1 MYDLTCKLCGKPFQ
15 SQQKTARFC
24 KRHHTMTCHYC
35 GKEFSIDGK
44 LAYYYDHRDTACC
57 SKSCSTKLR
66 YKNMSEEERNRIN
79 ESRKKSFRAK
89 YGVEN
94 PGQLK
99 EVLDKRERTNIKKYG
114 FRYPQQNKEFAEKT
128 KRTNLKRYGVEY
140 IFQAEEV
147 KKKTQETV
155 RKRYG
160 ADHISKTKQ
169 FHDSIKKT
177 SREKYGTDYPIQSS
191 VVQEKIKQSTREK
204 YGVDYALQ
212 SKDVQKKAQK
222 VKLEKYGSLNP
233 QQSVERIKCTNKE
246 RYGQEWYTQTDE
258 YKARVKETDRKK
270 YGVEHH
276 LSSDVVKNKRKQT
289 VKQVYG
295 VDNVFSSDKVKK
307 TIKKSL
313 LEKYGYDSPSKVPSI
328 RSKQAKSAKK
338 SLLEVRVSNLL
349 SQYNIEFEQQYVI
362 SKDGHTHAF
371 DFYVPKYKILVDTDG
386 KYYHSYL
393 SDPDGKHVRDD
404 YDDVRLYLVPK
415 DYTFILAVEGHEEQA
430 VKQVYKAIKQ
440 MDEGVYD
447 YEGELFRWCRA
458 VGFPYPQYTAERME
472 KDWTH
477 LCLYENDV
485 YKPTC
490 RLGMSIVSNFHKSVY
505 NCKVGRAKSVREA
518 WENDE
523 ALKKVIANRLVYQNV
538 VNPSKVLKG
547 FNVCKEAPVV
557 SRFNPVL
564 AKHLVREYL
573 NEFDEVFDP
582 FSGFSGRLL
591 GVAACGKK
599 YVGQDIRWQ
608 AVEESN
614 QIIRFLDLKDC
625 SVVPKDVL
633 KSSGTY
639 ECLLTCPPY
648 FDKET
653 YGDEVCYKTCDE
665 WIDECLQRFKCSKYV
680 FVVDETKKYKDFV
693 VEEVQNSSHFS
704 KAVEYV
710 VAISRLA
717 VHSS

>member
-1 MYDLTCKLCGKPFQ
+1 MYTKICAVCGRVFETEYKHAKFCKGPHYKTCPVCGKTFQ
-15 SQQKTARFC
+15 IDDRIA
-24 KRHHTMTCHYC
+24 YC
-35 GKEFSIDGK
+35 YENWDKV
-44 LAYYYDHRDTACC
+44 CC
-57 SKSCSTKLR
+57 SKKCGHVYAHSKRTLEQKQETSNKVKRTKLL
-66 YKNMSEEERNRIN
+66 
-79 ESRKKSFRAK
+79 K
-89 YGVEN
+89 YGDSNYNNRSKAVE
-94 PGQLK
+94 
-99 EVLDKRERTNIKKYG
+99 TCI
-114 FRYPQQNKEFAEKT
+114 A
-128 KRTNLKRYGVEY
+128 RYGVPSTNKLDS
-140 IFQAEEV
+140 V
-147 KKKTQETV
+147 KVKS
-155 RKRYG
+155 KRTRLDKYG
-160 ADHISKTKQ
+160 DENYNNRNKA
-169 FHDSIKKT
+169 KKT
-177 SREKYGTDYPIQSS
+177 S
-191 VVQEKIKQSTREK
+191 
-204 YGVDYALQ
+204 
-212 SKDVQKKAQK
+212 
-222 VKLEKYGSLNP
+222 LE
-233 QQSVERIKCTNKE
+233 R
-246 RYGQEWYTQTDE
+246 
-258 YKARVKETDRKK
+258 
-270 YGVEHH
+270 
-276 LSSDVVKNKRKQT
+276 
-289 VKQVYG
+289 YG
-295 VDNVFSSDKVKK
+295 VDNVAKSEKVKEKARNTNVQRYGVTSQFKRPEFQEKSRKTFLKKYGTENPMQSAKIQNARKENSLKKHGVESPSKLPSTKQKVKK
-307 TIKKSL
+307 TMIEKYGSWYTGTEEYKEKVIITSKEAYGVDHFQQSNEVKEKRKSTNMNRYGTSTPLTTTTAKTNRKRSL
-313 LEKYGYDSPSKVPSI
+313 LEKYGVDSPMKVPSI
-328 RSKQAKSAKK
+328 RYKQAKSAKK

-371 DFYVPKYKILVDTDG
+371 DFYVPKYKILVDADG

-404 YDDVRLYLVPK
+404 YDDVRMYLVPE
-415 DYTFILAVEGHEEQA
+415 DHTFILAVEGHEEQA
-430 VKQVYKAIKQ
+430 VKQVYKTIKQ
-440 MDEGVYD
+440 IDEGVYD
-447 YEGELFRWCRA
+447 YKGDLFRWCRA
-458 VGFPYPQYTAERME
+458 VGFPYPVYTAERME

-490 RLGMSIVSNFHKSVY
+490 RLGMSIVSHFHKSVY
-505 NCKVGRAKSVREA
+505 DCRVGKARSVKEA
-518 WENDE
+518 WEDDE

-564 AKHLVREYL
+564 AKHLVRKYL

-648 FDKET
+648 FEKET

>member
-15 SQQKTARFC
+15 SQQNTARFC
-24 KRHHTMTCHYC
+24 KRHHTMACNYC
-35 GKEFSIDGK
+35 GKKFSIDGK

-57 SKSCSTKLR
+57 SRSCSTKLR
-66 YKNMSEEERNRIN
+66 YKNMSEEERDRIN
-79 ESRKKSFRAK
+79 ENRKKSFRAK

-140 IFQAEEV
+140 TFQAEEV

-160 ADHISKTKQ
+160 ANHISKTKQ

-177 SREKYGTDYPIQSS
+177 SREKYGTDYPVQSS

-222 VKLEKYGSLNP
+222 VKMEKYGSLNP
-233 QQSVERIKCTNKE
+233 KQSVERIKRTNKE

-258 YKARVKETDRKK
+258 YKARVKETDRRK
-270 YGVEHH
+270 YGVDHH
-276 LSSDVVKNKRKQT
+276 LSSDAVKSKRVET
-289 VKQVYG
+289 VFKKYG
-295 VDNVFSSDKVKK
+295 VDNVR
-307 TIKKSL
+307 KSEWYVNHL
-313 LEKYGYDSPSKVPSI
+313 REVFKERYGVEWITQDP
-328 RSKQAKSAKK
+328 
-338 SLLEVRVSNLL
+338 EVRKKQIAHSRSSKLEERVAYLL
-349 SQYNIEFEQQYVI
+349 DSYNIVYERQFILKKDNVI
-362 SKDGHTHAF
+362 HLF
-371 DFYVPKYKILVDTDG
+371 DFYIPEYKILLDADG
-386 KYYHSYL
+386 VYYHSYL

-404 YDDVRLYLVPK
+404 YDDVRLYLVPQ
-415 DYTFILAVEGHEEQA
+415 YHTFILAVEGHEEQA
-430 VKQVYKAIKQ
+430 VKQVYKTIKQ

-447 YEGELFRWCRA
+447 CEGELFRWCRA
-458 VGFPYPQYTAERME
+458 VGFPYPVYTAERME

-477 LCLYENDV
+477 LCLYENNM
-485 YKPTC
+485 YKPTY
-490 RLGMSIVSNFHKSVY
+490 RLGMSIVSHFHKSVY
-505 NCKVGRAKSVREA
+505 NGKVGKARSVKEA
-518 WENDE
+518 WEDDE
-523 ALKKVIANRLVYQNV
+523 ALKRVIVSRLVYQNV

-564 AKHLVREYL
+564 AKHLVRKYL

-625 SVVPKDVL
+625 SVVQKDVL
-633 KSSGTY
+633 KSYGTY
-639 ECLLTCPPY
+639 DCLLTCPPY
-648 FDKET
+648 SDKET
-653 YGDEVCYKTCDE
+653 YGDEVSYKTCDG

-680 FVVDETKKYKDFV
+680 FVVDETENYKDFV

-704 KAVEYV
+704 KAVERV
-710 VAISRLA
+710 VVI
-717 VHSS
+717 VT